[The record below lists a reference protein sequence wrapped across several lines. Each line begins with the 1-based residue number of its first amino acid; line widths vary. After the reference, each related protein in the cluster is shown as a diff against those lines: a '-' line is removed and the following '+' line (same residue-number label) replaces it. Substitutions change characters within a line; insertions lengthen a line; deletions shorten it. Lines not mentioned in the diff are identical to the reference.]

1 MNSAELIKNGKL
13 SEARESLVT
22 RIKAAPG
29 DTKART
35 LLFQVLAYLG
45 EWDKVE
51 KHLEILITQSPETA
65 TGVLV
70 YRNLVAAEK
79 IRAEVAAGRQS
90 PDFMTDPPSFLNAL
104 LEARRLLVGGDAAA
118 ASSLLD
124 SVEEQIQDVSGQAQS
139 EPFSGF
145 SECDATLSGIF
156 EVFVHDRYIWFPL
169 AAVRELSVEQP
180 KTLLETIWAPARIV
194 TWGGLTTECFL
205 PVLYPGSSA
214 VANDQVRMGRMTD
227 WIDLGN
233 GNYRGVG
240 QHLFLVGDQE
250 KSLLELGETT
260 FNPLIAVEVSSC

>member
-1 MNSAELIKNGKL
+1 MNSVDLIKGGKL
-13 SEARESLVT
+13 SEARESLVS

-65 TGVLV
+65 TGVMV
-70 YRNLVAAEK
+70 YHNLVAAEK
-79 IRAEVAAGRQS
+79 IRAKVAAGQQT
-90 PDFMTDPPSFLNAL
+90 PDFMTDPPSFLNSL
-104 LEARRLLVGGDAAA
+104 LEARRLLAAGDAAT

-124 SVEEQIQDVSGQAQS
+124 LVAEQIPELSGQSDS
-139 EPFSGF
+139 EVFSGF
-145 SECDATLSGIF
+145 SECDATLTGIM

-169 AAVRELSVEQP
+169 DSIRELSVQQP
-180 KTLLETIWAPARIV
+180 KTLLETIWAPGRIV
-194 TWGGLTTECFL
+194 TWNGLTTDCFL
-205 PVLYPGSSA
+205 PVLYPDSSA
-214 VANDQVRMGRMTD
+214 NENDQIRMGRMTD

-240 QHLFLVGDQE
+240 QHLFQVGDLE
-250 KSLLELGETT
+250 KSLLELGEIT
-260 FNPLIAVEVSSC
+260 FNHPSPEAILC